1 MEMSRK
7 VWIPIA
13 ALAALVLLGAG
24 GAYAY
29 FFSGLRSSPSTLAL
43 ASPSASTAAVGSP
56 ATGGT
61 WNITTGSLVG
71 YRVKEQFVGQSSQHE
86 AVARTGDVTGQV
98 TITKSGSTYEMT
110 SATVTV
116 QLSSLTSVDSVAGY
130 NVTNR
135 DRIVQGSLGVNS
147 FPTATF
153 AAQNVALPAGVEN
166 GEAVTVS
173 VPGQLTI
180 HGVTKAVTATLQ
192 LRVSGTTAQIAGTIS
207 TNMTDFGINPPT
219 IGFTTVQPATTI
231 EFQLNL
237 TGSA

>member
-71 YRVKEQFVGQSSQHE
+71 YRVKEQYVGQRQQTE
-86 AVARTGDVTGQV
+86 AVARTSDVTGQGKL
-98 TITKSGSTYEMT
+98 TK
-110 SATVTV
+110 TV
-116 QLSSLTSVDSVAGY
+116 QT
-130 NVTNR
+130 
-135 DRIVQGSLGVNS
+135 
-147 FPTATF
+147 
-153 AAQNVALPAGVEN
+153 
-166 GEAVTVS
+166 
-173 VPGQLTI
+173 
-180 HGVTKAVTATLQ
+180 
-192 LRVSGTTAQIAGTIS
+192 
-207 TNMTDFGINPPT
+207 
-219 IGFTTVQPATTI
+219 
-231 EFQLNL
+231 
-237 TGSA
+237 